1 MLEPLGTLAVL
12 VGPVIALKIHDTLRA
27 YRARP

>member
-12 VGPVIALKIHDTLRA
+12 ILPAVALKIHDTLKTR
-27 YRARP
+27 RAR